1 MEAVAESIIWACVD
15 KKIVLDNLLGID
27 ETFKQIQSG
36 AALVVLA
43 DFVIIH
49 MKGIVRNDHY
59 GFTTN
64 QPLFI

>member
-1 MEAVAESIIWACVD
+1 VD